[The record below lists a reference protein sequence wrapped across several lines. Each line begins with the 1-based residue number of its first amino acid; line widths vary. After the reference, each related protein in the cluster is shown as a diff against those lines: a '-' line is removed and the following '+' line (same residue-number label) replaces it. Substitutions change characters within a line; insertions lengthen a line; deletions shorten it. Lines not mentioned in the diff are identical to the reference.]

1 MNHFIPVGEVLTRIR
16 MLTQTNIEEHGKNAW
31 KYVELDL
38 EHLSVRCRGDQE
50 IKRYW
55 WGRKIALDA
64 CSETIAN
71 VWNWTP
77 WSVRETNAMNVL
89 DRCREEV
96 YQREVIF
103 ANMIDRVATA
113 RMFKKPVVPF
123 LYIQKWA
130 AACKEAYVKFDIDEW
145 IENEMLLDDFF
156 S

>member
-1 MNHFIPVGEVLTRIR
+1 

-55 WGRKIALDA
+55 WGRKIALDT

>member
-96 YQREVIF
+96 YQREVVF
-103 ANMIDRVATA
+103 ANMIDRVGWA
-113 RMFKKPVVPF
+113 RMFKEPAIPYF
-123 LYIQKWA
+123 YMLKWKE
-130 AACKEAYVKFDIDEW
+130 ACKEAYVKSDIVTGKQ
-145 IENEMLLDDFF
+145 IGRAHV
-156 S
+156 

>member
-1 MNHFIPVGEVLTRIR
+1 MPRRSRDQKVLVG
-16 MLTQTNIEEHGKNAW
+16 QKN
-31 KYVELDL
+31 
-38 EHLSVRCRGDQE
+38 C
-50 IKRYW
+50 I
-55 WGRKIALDA
+55 DA

-96 YQREVIF
+96 YQREVVF
-103 ANMIDRVATA
+103 ANMIDRVGWA
-113 RMFKKPVVPF
+113 RMFKEPAVPYF
-123 LYIQKWA
+123 YMLKWKE
-130 AACKEAYVKFDIDEW
+130 ACKEAYVKFDIDEW

>member
-1 MNHFIPVGEVLTRIR
+1 MAHFIPVGEVLTRIR
-16 MLTQTNIEEHGKNAW
+16 MLTQANIEEYGKDAW
-31 KYVELDL
+31 KYTEVDL
-38 EHLSVRCRGDQE
+38 EHLSIRCRGDQE

-55 WGRKIALDA
+55 WGRKIAFDA

-77 WSVRETNAMNVL
+77 WSVREANAMNVL

-96 YQREVIF
+96 YQREVVF
-103 ANMIDRVATA
+103 ANMIDRVGWA
-113 RMFKKPVVPF
+113 RMFKEPPLPYF
-123 LYIQKWA
+123 YMLKWKE
-130 AACKEAYVKFDIDEW
+130 ACKEAYVKFDIDEW

>member
-96 YQREVIF
+96 YQREVVF
-103 ANMIDRVATA
+103 ANMIDRVGWA
-113 RMFKKPVVPF
+113 RMFKEPAIPYF
-123 LYIQKWA
+123 YMLKWKE
-130 AACKEAYVKFDIDEW
+130 ACKEAYVKFDIDEW

>member
-1 MNHFIPVGEVLTRIR
+1 MAHFIPVGEVLTRIR
-16 MLTQTNIEEHGKNAW
+16 MLTQANIEEYGKDAW
-31 KYVELDL
+31 KYTEVDL
-38 EHLSVRCRGDQE
+38 EHLSIRCRGDQE

-64 CSETIAN
+64 CAEAMPN
-71 VWNWTP
+71 RWDYVPWN
-77 WSVRETNAMNVL
+77 VREAKAMAVA
-89 DRCREEV
+89 DRCHEEV

-103 ANMIDRVATA
+103 ANMIDRVAIA
-113 RMFKKPVVPF
+113 RMSKKPAVPF

-130 AACKEAYVKFDIDEW
+130 AACKEAYFKFDIDEW

>member
-1 MNHFIPVGEVLTRIR
+1 M
-16 MLTQTNIEEHGKNAW
+16 
-31 KYVELDL
+31 
-38 EHLSVRCRGDQE
+38 
-50 IKRYW
+50 
-55 WGRKIALDA
+55 DA

-71 VWNWTP
+71 VRNWTP
-77 WSVRETNAMNVL
+77 WSVREANAMNVL

-113 RMFKKPVVPF
+113 RMLKKPVVPS